1 MGLTLFIVFTLIATW
16 ILNCYISKFWVW
28 SVSII
33 FLLLIFNFI
42 NLLSNASFYILFVIW
57 ICITAC
63 LIYPKL
69 RAYLLFDFLWK
80 KLKKNIK
87 PISNTE
93 QIAISSGD
101 TWFEDS
107 LLKGSPDWKLFKKSK
122 LQELSKQEKLFVS
135 NQTEKLLEK
144 LDDWKLKKDIGLP
157 KDIWSYIKDNG
168 FMGLVISKEYGGMG
182 FSAYAHS
189 EIVKRVALKSLS
201 AAITIMVPNSLGPGE
216 LIQKYG
222 TQDQKDLY
230 LKKLAQGVEV
240 PCFALTGPLTGS
252 DATNMPDKGVVCY
265 RKHRGKDILGLLLN
279 FDKRYI
285 TLAPIATLIGL
296 AIDVI
301 DPDNLLPENIKSGI
315 TLCLLPANTPG
326 VKIGDYHLPLNVK
339 FNNGV
344 ISGNKVFIPITQVIG
359 GVDKVGHGWKMLTDC
374 LSEGRA
380 LSLPSLSSASS
391 SISFLSSSSY
401 SLIRRQFN
409 RPILD
414 FPGVS
419 SKVVNTA
426 GLYYLIESLRQ
437 FALIPVSNGLKPSV
451 ISGMAKYFS
460 TELSR
465 DSLQDAMDIHG
476 GKAIIDGPSNYLARL
491 YDAAPI
497 SITVEGANLLTRNMM
512 IFGQGVMRSHPTLKE
527 LFNSI
532 LNDDK
537 NKYYKLC
544 NKQISYFIR
553 NISRL
558 FFGSLFYKGLNYKSN
573 YYKQINLMS
582 LRLNILVDICL
593 MLYGPKI
600 KIKERISAR
609 LSDIWGYLV
618 LASSIIKYNN
628 SNKDKLNNLLLKWS
642 FNYCMYQA
650 QEAMYSLFNNFGVK
664 YISLIS
670 RVLFPWGRVYNKS
683 SDKLDLLIANELKK
697 ESNFRSKIVKDLN
710 INSNNYPLL
719 NDLEEAFQKYN
730 NLKDVF
736 DIINDAI
743 KSDDLD
749 SNVNQNLILEEALS
763 KNIINKSMAKRWQEF
778 IDISNKIIAV
788 DVFSSNKKTSN
799 KVKK

>member
-1 MGLTLFIVFTLIATW
+1 
-16 ILNCYISKFWVW
+16 
-28 SVSII
+28 
-33 FLLLIFNFI
+33 
-42 NLLSNASFYILFVIW
+42 
-57 ICITAC
+57 
-63 LIYPKL
+63 
-69 RAYLLFDFLWK
+69 
-80 KLKKNIK
+80 
-87 PISNTE
+87 
-93 QIAISSGD
+93 
-101 TWFEDS
+101 
-107 LLKGSPDWKLFKKSK
+107 
-122 LQELSKQEKLFVS
+122 
-135 NQTEKLLEK
+135 
-144 LDDWKLKKDIGLP
+144 
-157 KDIWSYIKDNG
+157 
-168 FMGLVISKEYGGMG
+168 
-182 FSAYAHS
+182 
-189 EIVKRVALKSLS
+189 
-201 AAITIMVPNSLGPGE
+201 
-216 LIQKYG
+216 
-222 TQDQKDLY
+222 
-230 LKKLAQGVEV
+230 
-240 PCFALTGPLTGS
+240 
-252 DATNMPDKGVVCY
+252 
-265 RKHRGKDILGLLLN
+265 
-279 FDKRYI
+279 
-285 TLAPIATLIGL
+285 
-296 AIDVI
+296 
-301 DPDNLLPENIKSGI
+301 
-315 TLCLLPANTPG
+315 
-326 VKIGDYHLPLNVK
+326 
-339 FNNGV
+339 
-344 ISGNKVFIPITQVIG
+344 
-359 GVDKVGHGWKMLTDC
+359 
-374 LSEGRA
+374 
-380 LSLPSLSSASS
+380 
-391 SISFLSSSSY
+391 
-401 SLIRRQFN
+401 
-409 RPILD
+409 
-414 FPGVS
+414 
-419 SKVVNTA
+419 
-426 GLYYLIESLRQ
+426 
-437 FALIPVSNGLKPSV
+437 
-451 ISGMAKYFS
+451 
-460 TELSR
+460 
-465 DSLQDAMDIHG
+465 
-476 GKAIIDGPSNYLARL
+476 
-491 YDAAPI
+491 
-497 SITVEGANLLTRNMM
+497 M

>member
-1 MGLTLFIVFTLIATW
+1 MGVILFLILIIGITW
-16 ILNCYISKFWVW
+16 LINYYITRFWVW
-28 SVSII
+28 SLSIFI
-33 FLLLIFNFI
+33 LLLIFNFYNI
-42 NLLSNASFYILFVIW
+42 TSTLALSILWIIW
-57 ICITAC
+57 AAITICF
-63 LIYPKL
+63 IYPKF
-69 RAYLLFDFLWK
+69 RAYLLFNFLWS
-80 KLKKNIK
+80 KLKNNIK
-87 PISNTE
+87 PISKTE
-93 QIAISSGD
+93 QIAINSGD

-107 LLKGSPDWKLFKKSK
+107 LLKGSPDWKLFEKSK
-122 LQELSKQEKLFVS
+122 LQELTKQERLFLS

-144 LDDWKLKKDIGLP
+144 LDDWEIKSNNGLS
-157 KDIWSYIKDNG
+157 KDIWKFIKENG

-189 EIVKRVALKSLS
+189 EIVKRVAVKSLS

-230 LKKLAQGVEV
+230 LKKLAQGKEV

-265 RKHRGKDILGLLLN
+265 RKDRGKDILGLLLN

-285 TLAPIATLIGL
+285 TLAPVATLIGL

-301 DPDNLLPENIKSGI
+301 DPDNLLPENIKTGI
-315 TLCLLPANTPG
+315 TLCLLPADTPG
-326 VKIGDYHLPLNVK
+326 VKIGDYHLPLSVK

-344 ISGNKVFIPITQVIG
+344 ISGNKVFIPITQIIG
-359 GVDKVGHGWKMLTDC
+359 GIDKVGHGWEMLTDC

-391 SISFLSSSSY
+391 LVSFLSSSSY
-401 SLIRRQFN
+401 TLIRRQFN
-409 RPILD
+409 RSILD

-419 SKVVNTA
+419 SKVVKTA
-426 GLYYLIESLRQ
+426 GFYYLIESLRQ

-465 DSLQDAMDIHG
+465 EALQDAMDVHG

-512 IFGQGVMRSHPTLKE
+512 IFGQGVMRSHPVLRDM
-527 LFNSI
+527 FNSI
-532 LNDDK
+532 LNNDK

-558 FFGSLFYKGLNYKSN
+558 LFGSLFYRGLNFKSN

-582 LRLNILVDICL
+582 LRLSVLVDICL

-618 LASSIIKYNN
+618 LASTIIKYNN
-628 SNKDKLNNLLLKWS
+628 NNKDKLNDLLLKWA

-650 QEAMYSLFNNFGVK
+650 QEAMYSLFNNFEVK

-670 RVLFPWGRVYNKS
+670 RVLFPWGRIYNKS
-683 SDKLDLLIANELKK
+683 SDKLDLLIANNLKK
-697 ESNFRSKIVKDLN
+697 DTKFRTKIVENLN
-710 INSNNYPLL
+710 INSKNYPLL
-719 NDLEEAFQKYN
+719 NNLENAFNKYN
-730 NLKDVF
+730 NLKDIF
-736 DIINDAI
+736 DIINSAI
-743 KSDDLD
+743 KSGYLD
-749 SNVNQNLILEEALS
+749 SNVNQSLVLQEALS

-778 IDISNKIIAV
+778 IDLSDKIIAV
-788 DVFSSNKKTSN
+788 DVFSITKKVSNKT
-799 KVKK
+799 KK